1 MSFLDMGMLEIVV
14 ILIVALLI
22 FGPGKIPEIGRQLGR
37 GLRAFR
43 RVTTDLTKEFTKAL
57 DAEEKAASSKAKSGD
72 KLDKTLDKI
81 EKGAKS
87 LDKFLGEQDKKDG

>member
-1 MSFLDMGMLEIVV
+1 MLDIGMLELVV
-14 ILIVALLI
+14 VLIVALLI
-22 FGPGKIPEIGRQLGR
+22 FGPGKIPEIARQLGR

-57 DAEEKAASSKAKSGD
+57 DAEGKEASSGAKSGD
-72 KLDKTLDKI
+72 KLDKTLDKL

-87 LDKFLGEQDKKDG
+87 LDKFLGEQNKTDD